1 MAPDTQR
8 VRCSSGGRKDRRWT
22 QSPSGRHLRTSRL
35 GSLATFCSAGPKKN
49 RNVCKRGFPNARTR
63 CVCRALRPARRP
75 GAFDAIDLEL
85 TAKKVVIVWG
95 DRKRKRKRENKKTA
109 LPSKSTAL
117 APMARN
123 AAATVQALLPGI
135 RGEMKRRRAAHTRS
149 QVFSATKKNV
159 NQEY

>member
-1 MAPDTQR
+1 MVPDTQR
-8 VRCSSGGRKDRRWT
+8 VRCSRGGRKDRRWT

-35 GSLATFCSAGPKKN
+35 GSFCSDAGPKKN

-95 DRKRKRKRENKKTA
+95 ERKRRKEKKKREKENCIALKVDCPRTNGSQCGSYGTGTTA
-109 LPSKSTAL
+109 GHTWRDETE
-117 APMARN
+117 AR
-123 AAATVQALLPGI
+123 G
-135 RGEMKRRRAAHTRS
+135 AHT
-149 QVFSATKKNV
+149 
-159 NQEY
+159 